1 MKIAKLTA
9 LLLCLILFHETAVLA
24 QSDGF
29 GVQDT
34 LYIDIEKVSEKSWLF
49 HVSLTND
56 EDVEA
61 LSVPLKMTAGLN
73 RIVADSAVYIGGRVE
88 KFALKAF
95 RADTLIQ
102 CVTLGMVAN
111 LAPTNVTLAK
121 GRGRLVTIF
130 VSSLEDKPIEK
141 LIVDTTTT
149 HPNNSLIVVAGYSN
163 WGDYKFD
170 TITVEHRKQL
180 EILPVVVIRQAEK

>member
-9 LLLCLILFHETAVLA
+9 LLLCFILFQKTVVLA

-34 LYIDIEKVSEKSWLF
+34 LYIDIERVSEKSWLF